1 MGRDK
6 SNTNNN
12 RQTKKEK
19 MAEKKAK
26 KAEQF
31 DITHGKN
38 KVRRNTGNQNNGDKN
53 DVNGNGSKQIEQD
66 HN

>member
-6 SNTNNN
+6 TNNNNN

-31 DITHGKN
+31 DVTHGKN
-38 KVRRNTGNQNNGDKN
+38 KVQRNAAGNGNKKDNTGTGAEGVKA
-53 DVNGNGSKQIEQD
+53 QD
-66 HN
+66 